1 MREITAGTMRV
12 CDALLVNNWEASEK
26 VLEVRMRGIACL
38 DDGDG
43 GAHYAAVPLKY
54 KIKSRSCARANLG
67 MAALHEI
74 SAG

>member
-1 MREITAGTMRV
+1 
-12 CDALLVNNWEASEK
+12 
-26 VLEVRMRGIACL
+26 MRGIACL

-43 GAHYAAVPLKY
+43 GAHYAAVPPKY